1 MPRLKPGWASM
12 GCLKEGPMP
21 GGYVRELMTHEPVTL
36 KETAM
41 LREAVELVMVRRIR
55 HIPVLGEDGRLV
67 GIVTDRDVKRSLPSP
82 LSAIAS
88 EEYEM
93 ILDETPLTRVM
104 TREPQTIDVGARV
117 ADAVDAMISAKVGG
131 LPVVSEG
138 RLVGI
143 FTERDALKGYLALL
157 KRLGAASGEPA

>member
-1 MPRLKPGWASM
+1 MT
-12 GCLKEGPMP
+12 
-21 GGYVRELMTHEPVTL
+21 REPATL
-36 KETAM
+36 KEDAM
-41 LREAVELVMVRRIR
+41 LRDAVELVMVRRLR
-55 HIPVLGEDGRLV
+55 HIPVLGADGRLA

-93 ILDETPLTRVM
+93 ILDETPVTRVM
-104 TREPQTIDVGARV
+104 TREPVTIDVGARV
-117 ADAVDAMISAKVGG
+117 AEAVELLISAKVGG

-143 FTERDALKGYLALL
+143 FTERDALRGYLALL
-157 KRLGAASGEPA
+157 KKLGAASGEVA

>member
-1 MPRLKPGWASM
+1 
-12 GCLKEGPMP
+12 MP
-21 GGYVRELMTHEPVTL
+21 GSYVRELMTREPATL
-36 KETAM
+36 KEDAI
-41 LREAVELVMVRRIR
+41 LRDAVELVMVRRLR
-55 HIPVLGEDGRLV
+55 HIPVLGADGRLA

-93 ILDETPLTRVM
+93 ILDETPVTRVM
-104 TREPQTIDVGARV
+104 TREPVTIDVGARV
-117 ADAVDAMISAKVGG
+117 AEAVELLISAKVGG

-143 FTERDALKGYLALL
+143 FTERDALRGYLALL
-157 KRLGAASGEPA
+157 KKLGAASGEVA

>member
-1 MPRLKPGWASM
+1 MPSS
-12 GCLKEGPMP
+12 
-21 GGYVRELMTHEPVTL
+21 YVRELMTREPVTL
-36 KETAM
+36 PETAM
-41 LREAVELVMVRRIR
+41 LRDAVELVMVRRIR
-55 HIPVLGEDGRLV
+55 HIPVLGGDGRMV

-104 TREPQTIDVGARV
+104 TREPVTIGAEARV
-117 ADAVDAMISAKVGG
+117 AEAVDLMISAKVGG
-131 LPVVSEG
+131 LPVLAEG
-138 RLVGI
+138 KLVGI

-157 KRLGAASGEPA
+157 RKLGAASGEAA

>member
-1 MPRLKPGWASM
+1 
-12 GCLKEGPMP
+12 MP
-21 GGYVRELMTHEPVTL
+21 GSYVRELMTREPVTL
-36 KETAM
+36 KATAM
-41 LREAVELVMVRRIR
+41 LRDAVELVMERRVR
-55 HIPVLGEDGRLV
+55 HIPVLGDDGRLV

-82 LSAIAS
+82 LSAIAA

-93 ILDETPLTRVM
+93 ILDETPVARVM
-104 TREPQTIDVGARV
+104 TREPVTIAVEALV
-117 ADAVDAMISAKVGG
+117 AEAVDVMISAKVGG

-157 KRLGAASGEPA
+157 KKLGVASGKPV

>member
-1 MPRLKPGWASM
+1 
-12 GCLKEGPMP
+12 MP
-21 GGYVRELMTHEPVTL
+21 GSYVRELMTREPATL
-36 KETAM
+36 KEDAM
-41 LREAVELVMVRRIR
+41 LRDAVELVMVRRLR
-55 HIPVLGEDGRLV
+55 HIPVLGADGRLS

-93 ILDETPLTRVM
+93 ILDETPVTRVM
-104 TREPQTIDVGARV
+104 TREPVTIDVGARV
-117 ADAVDAMISAKVGG
+117 AEAVELLISAKVGG

-143 FTERDALKGYLALL
+143 FTERDALRGYLALL
-157 KRLGAASGEPA
+157 KKLGAASGEVA